1 MAVGGA
7 PGTNA
12 KVPGIQGPHSC
23 IVGLIACLLQVAPVA
38 PPPLQPFR
46 VMTWNIAAG
55 HGDLSKTADV
65 IREAHPDIVA
75 LQEVDAHWEKRSN
88 FADQPAELAKALGM
102 HVRFGPIYQLL
113 GNGASPLREF
123 GVAILSRHPIV
134 EFHNHDL
141 PRLSTQSAA
150 TEPQLMPGF
159 PEAVIEIGAARV
171 RVFTTHLDYRADP
184 RVRHLQVDATIARLD
199 PISGPMVLMGD
210 LNAPTH
216 AAELAPLFQRL
227 RDAWPDGPDA
237 GFTYPATAP
246 VRRIDYILTSG
257 DLRARNV
264 RVLPVE
270 TSDHRPVVADLS
282 VSP

>member
-1 MAVGGA
+1 M
-7 PGTNA
+7 PG
-12 KVPGIQGPHSC
+12 VQGPRSC
-23 IVGLIACLLQVAPVA
+23 IVTLIACLLQVAPLA
-38 PPPLQPFR
+38 PRQLQPFR

-55 HGDLSKTADV
+55 HGDLSTIAGA
-65 IREAHPDIVA
+65 IREAGPDIVA

-102 HVRFGPIYQLL
+102 HVRFGPIYQLP
-113 GNGASPLREF
+113 GDGTSPRREF

-134 EFHNHDL
+134 EFHNHLL

-150 TEPQLMPGF
+150 TEPELMPGF
-159 PEAVIEIGAARV
+159 LEATVEIEGGRV

-184 RVRHLQVDATIARLD
+184 RVRNLQVAATIARLD
-199 PISGPMVLMGD
+199 AIDGPMILMGD
-210 LNAPTH
+210 LNAPPH
-216 AAELAPLFQRL
+216 AVELAPLFQRL
-227 RDAWPDGPDA
+227 RDAWPNGSDA

-264 RVLPVE
+264 RVPPIE
-270 TSDHRPVVADLS
+270 ASDHRPVVADI
-282 VSP
+282 SPSP

>member
-1 MAVGGA
+1 MRFVA
-7 PGTNA
+7 
-12 KVPGIQGPHSC
+12 
-23 IVGLIACLLQVAPVA
+23 LIACLLQVAPLA
-38 PPPLQPFR
+38 PRQLQPFR

-55 HGDLSKTADV
+55 HGDLSKIAGV
-65 IREAHPDIVA
+65 IREVGPDIVA

-102 HVRFGPIYQLL
+102 HVRFGPIYQLP
-113 GNGASPLREF
+113 GDGASPRREF

-134 EFHNHDL
+134 EFQNHDL

-159 PEAVIEIGAARV
+159 LEAIVQIGDGHV

-199 PISGPMVLMGD
+199 AVSGPIVLMGD
-210 LNAPTH
+210 LNAPPH
-216 AAELAPLFQRL
+216 AVELAPLFQRL
-227 RDAWPDGPDA
+227 RDAWPDGPDT
-237 GFTYPATAP
+237 GFTYPATAS

-257 DLRARNV
+257 DLRAQNV
-264 RVLPVE
+264 QVLPIE
-270 TSDHRPVVADLS
+270 TSDHRPIVADLS
-282 VSP
+282 PSR

>member
-1 MAVGGA
+1 M
-7 PGTNA
+7 PG
-12 KVPGIQGPHSC
+12 VLGPRSC
-23 IVGLIACLLQVAPVA
+23 IVTLIACLLQVAPLA
-38 PPPLQPFR
+38 PRQLQPFR

-55 HGDLSKTADV
+55 HGDLSKIAGA
-65 IREAHPDIVA
+65 IREAGPDIVA

-102 HVRFGPIYQLL
+102 HVRFGPIYQLP
-113 GNGASPLREF
+113 GGASPLREF

-134 EFHNHDL
+134 EFHNHLL

-150 TEPQLMPGF
+150 TEPELMPGF
-159 PEAVIEIGAARV
+159 LESAVAIDGDRV

-184 RVRHLQVDATIARLD
+184 RVRSLQVAATIARLD
-199 PISGPMVLMGD
+199 AINGLMILMGD
-210 LNAPTH
+210 LNAPPH

-227 RDAWPDGPDA
+227 RDAWPNGPDT

-264 RVLPVE
+264 RVPPIE
-270 TSDHRPVVADLS
+270 ASDHRPVVADLS
-282 VSP
+282 LFP